1 MPPKSRQQRRP
12 VVISDDD
19 DASEKGA
26 GDEVDQWVVGIV
38 ARAKDEDGN
47 QYFLVRWGADDEGKP
62 FDVGREEETWEPAEH
77 VQGCPDALNCFHE
90 SSRPPLPSEKE
101 AMQPALEREVA
112 QLTTPGQAFKGA
124 AGARA
129 GLTTDPAT
137 DFLAHLSYVF
147 GCTSHMN
154 IYIRQNNRRFNTTA
168 GPDIDGR
175 GRAAPGQKPDAAKA
189 WCASREEMLCAAR
202 RICSWTGRSRRNTRY
217 LRIHLP
223 GSGPSA
229 QIVGGAAGVI
239 GALGRAVLAAVR
251 TS

>member
-1 MPPKSRQQRRP
+1 
-12 VVISDDD
+12 
-19 DASEKGA
+19 
-26 GDEVDQWVVGIV
+26 
-38 ARAKDEDGN
+38 
-47 QYFLVRWGADDEGKP
+47 
-62 FDVGREEETWEPAEH
+62 
-77 VQGCPDALNCFHE
+77 
-90 SSRPPLPSEKE
+90 
-101 AMQPALEREVA
+101 MQPALEREVA